1 MISDETVNAMKKARA
16 ESKRALKAISE
27 LLEHNFGYS
36 WDRAVAAKSCLDSLI
51 PCLNV
56 EIDDY
61 EMEKRRDERYRIK

>member
-1 MISDETVNAMKKARA
+1 MISEETVNAMKKARA
-16 ESKRALKAISE
+16 ESKRALKAISA

-61 EMEKRRDERYRIK
+61 DMAKRQEAK